1 MPVLILKYLTL
12 LTLSQPLVL
21 LLEVLHDLSVVNL
34 LLAALVD
41 LLLRNLFDLEHY
53 LVESVLIDQ
62 PVP

>member
-1 MPVLILKYLTL
+1 VPVLILKYLTL